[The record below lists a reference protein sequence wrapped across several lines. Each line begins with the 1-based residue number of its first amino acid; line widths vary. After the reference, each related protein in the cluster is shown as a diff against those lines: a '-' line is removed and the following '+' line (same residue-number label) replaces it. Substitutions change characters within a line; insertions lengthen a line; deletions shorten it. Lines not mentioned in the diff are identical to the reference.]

1 MIRQPPRSTRTDT
14 LFPYTTLFRST
25 ILGDDQTLPPAG
37 VLPVHV
43 CAQIAPVA
51 AQERPVDGGD
61 ARMLGRGDERIQAG
75 DIVAI
80 DVDDFLNL
88 GIEIRVLQ
96 CEDQARIADVRAV
109 EFDAVHTRA
118 SAIARP
124 GTGGRAGVKDGRS

>member
-88 GIEIRVLQ
+88 VIEIRVLQ
-96 CEDQARIADVRAV
+96 CEDQDRIGDVRAV
-109 EFDAVHTRA
+109 EFAAVN
-118 SAIARP
+118 
-124 GTGGRAGVKDGRS
+124 GRAYGLEIVRTLVGKVCVRTCR

>member
-1 MIRQPPRSTRTDT
+1 MRISDWSSDVCSSD
-14 LFPYTTLFRST
+14 L
-25 ILGDDQTLPPAG
+25 TLPPAG

-96 CEDQARIADVRAV
+96 CEDQARLDDVRAV
-109 EFDAVHTRA
+109 EFEDRKSV
-118 SAIARP
+118 
-124 GTGGRAGVKDGRS
+124 V